1 MEAWRNEL
9 YHYGIKNMKW
19 GTRRYRNYDGTLTN
33 AGKIRYRYNNSKND
47 SDDDLSG
54 SVGAS
59 ASEEFASSSSEANS
73 RSSDLST
80 SRERAINRARG
91 LDFAVS
97 EIDKKVVN
105 NGKRF
110 FSNLVRN
117 KTGMLT
123 TWDSR

>member
-47 SDDDLSG
+47 SDDGLSG

-80 SRERAINRARG
+80 SRERTINRARG
-91 LDFAVS
+91 LDSAVS

-123 TWDSR
+123 TWDNR